1 MCVFWPGISKDIA
14 TMIEKC
20 EVCQKYQDKQPREQI
35 TSPPIPSSPW
45 HTIASDLFEFRG
57 KIYLIVSDRYSKFV
71 IVRELP
77 DHSAEHTIRAFRG
90 IFCEHDIPCVLITD
104 RGRNYTSSA
113 FTAFCRE
120 LDISHILTSAYH
132 HQSNPAERAIR
143 TVKQIMRKCIDT
155 GNPWRL
161 GLLEYLCTPISDQ
174 IPAPSELL
182 NRRYRGVQ
190 PFLHFT
196 PNHSTASFLPK
207 EKIQDE
213 QHKRQELNE
222 FHYNKSSVAQRNEI
236 CEGSNV
242 LVYITDQRPKRWCKG
257 IVLHRKGKTYDIQL
271 ENGKVINRNRVDIR
285 LSKLPFIPKPSLP
298 MPESKPSNA
307 RSNAPK
313 VNQVHQNAPQ
323 PLSPPS
329 PPKQEPSTS
338 TVNKTP
344 PVTTTRAGRVVK
356 PPTKMNL

>member
-1 MCVFWPGISKDIA
+1 
-14 TMIEKC
+14 
-20 EVCQKYQDKQPREQI
+20 
-35 TSPPIPSSPW
+35 
-45 HTIASDLFEFRG
+45 
-57 KIYLIVSDRYSKFV
+57 
-71 IVRELP
+71 
-77 DHSAEHTIRAFRG
+77 
-90 IFCEHDIPCVLITD
+90 
-104 RGRNYTSSA
+104 
-113 FTAFCRE
+113 
-120 LDISHILTSAYH
+120 
-132 HQSNPAERAIR
+132 
-143 TVKQIMRKCIDT
+143 MRKCIET
-155 GNPWRL
+155 GNPWHL
-161 GLLEYLCTPISDQ
+161 GLLEYPFTPISDQ

-213 QHKRQELNE
+213 QHKHQELNK

-236 CEGSNV
+236 SEGSNV
-242 LVYITDQRPKRWCKG
+242 LVYITEQRPKCWCKG
-257 IVLHRKGKTYDIQL
+257 IVLHCKGKTYDIQL

-298 MPESKPSNA
+298 MPELKPSNA

-313 VNQVHQNAPQ
+313 VNQVHQNAP
-323 PLSPPS
+323 PPPS

-338 TVNKTP
+338 TVNKMP

>member
-1 MCVFWPGISKDIA
+1 MRSARSTKISNHENRSPHLLYRALHGILSPLI
-14 TMIEKC
+14 C
-20 EVCQKYQDKQPREQI
+20 SSSEVR
-35 TSPPIPSSPW
+35 S
-45 HTIASDLFEFRG
+45 
-57 KIYLIVSDRYSKFV
+57 YLIVSDRYSKFV

-77 DHSAEHTIRAFRG
+77 DHSTEHTIRAFRG

-104 RGRNYTSSA
+104 CGRNYTSSA

-132 HQSNPAERAIR
+132 HQSNPAERAIQ
-143 TVKQIMRKCIDT
+143 TVKQIMRKCIET

-213 QHKRQELNE
+213 QHKHQELNK

-257 IVLHRKGKTYDIQL
+257 IVLHRKDKTYDIQL

-313 VNQVHQNAPQ
+313 VNQVHQNAP
-323 PLSPPS
+323 PPPSPPS

-338 TVNKTP
+338 TVNKMP